1 MNILYFKPL
10 QEYNYHLHPVTLEKE
25 YNRGYTMDEIK
36 ALELE
41 FNNGT
46 PFPKALQEL
55 LYLAGK
61 KCNVHQIYHDYP
73 SDPLDDLDP
82 WWGMAELTREIKN
95 VGQNIYGINPADMFA
110 KPFFALSCPNGED
123 GGQFVYLDEGDD
135 PPFRVWQFGDGTFE
149 EEGDRGKLVDATLHF
164 LHNLKN
170 THIEW
175 SKLGPEK

>member
-10 QEYNYHLHPVTLEKE
+10 QEYNYDLNPATKERE
-25 YNRGYTMDEIK
+25 YNLGYTMDEIK

-61 KCNVHQIYHDYP
+61 RCNVHHISHD
-73 SDPLDDLDP
+73 DPDDIEADD

-95 VGQNIYGINPADMFA
+95 VGQNIYGINPADMFT

-135 PPFRVWQFGDGTFE
+135 PPFRVWQFGNGTYE
-149 EEGDRGKLVDATLHF
+149 EEGLRGNLVDATLHF
-164 LHNLKN
+164 LHNLKIR
-170 THIEW
+170 HIEMI
-175 SKLGPEK
+175 KRGPQL